1 MSVQPIGGWF
11 DSIGDTWNSFFD
23 SGSSGGGTTYTTTPA
38 LNTDPFGFELNFSSF
53 TNPDSNP
60 YLPAYNE
67 FGYLGT
73 TGVTADATTTS
84 GSDFNFTNFL
94 DGITSSFSTLGT
106 LFGTGLQAYADVQ
119 KLITSLAP
127 QDKIV
132 VRNGQTYIDRT
143 VNGSTTTLPAN
154 VVYPQFTQQFDTAKK
169 SNQTQTLLIAGALG
183 LGLVLI
189 LKKK

>member
-1 MSVQPIGGWF
+1 MGGIF
-11 DSIGDTWNSFFD
+11 DWIGDTWND
-23 SGSSGGGTTYTTTPA
+23 LTGSSNSSSGTSYSYTPTATTTS
-38 LNTDPFGFELNFSSF
+38 DPFGFDLNFSSF
-53 TNPDSNP
+53 TNPNSNP

-73 TGVTADATTTS
+73 TAQTATTTGAS
-84 GSDFNFTNFL
+84 GGGFDLTSFL
-94 DGITSSFSTLGT
+94 DGISGSVSALGSV
-106 LFGTGLQAYADVQ
+106 FGTGLQAYADVQ

-132 VRNGQTYIDRT
+132 VRGGQTYIDRT
-143 VNGSTTTLPAN
+143 VNGSTTTIPAST
-154 VVYPQFTQQFDTAKK
+154 VYPQFTTQFATAQK
-169 SNQTQTLLIAGALG
+169 SNQTQTLLLVGALG